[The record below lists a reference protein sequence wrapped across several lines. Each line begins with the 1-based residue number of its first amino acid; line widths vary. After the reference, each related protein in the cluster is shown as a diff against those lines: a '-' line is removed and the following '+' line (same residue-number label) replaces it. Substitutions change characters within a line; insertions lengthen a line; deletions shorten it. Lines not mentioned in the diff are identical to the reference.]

1 MRRTHRR
8 SCNATQPF
16 PGRALSNLI
25 ADKAAAGQEPLL
37 LQDNARCHLNEHSTV
52 QKPGTP
58 CNSFHKR
65 QGAVRWNDSFE
76 VNEHQQSPSNLLISP
91 NSVISLDRL
100 VSPRRR
106 ESLVASSTGYNQLR
120 KCQQESRTMK
130 GTTAAFLA
138 SLPMDDES
146 DECR

>member
-1 MRRTHRR
+1 MKVNQT
-8 SCNATQPF
+8 SISQPLQLF
-16 PGRALSNLI
+16 LSNLI
-25 ADKAAAGQEPLL
+25 ADKAASGQEPLL
-37 LQDNARCHLNEHSTV
+37 LQDNARCHGNEHPTV

-65 QGAVRWNDSFE
+65 QGTARWNDSFE
-76 VNEHQQSPSNLLISP
+76 VNEHHQSPTNLLISP

-106 ESLVASSTGYNQLR
+106 ESLVASSRTGHGQLR
-120 KCQQESRTMK
+120 MSQKESRTMK

-138 SLPMDDES
+138 SLPMDDGS